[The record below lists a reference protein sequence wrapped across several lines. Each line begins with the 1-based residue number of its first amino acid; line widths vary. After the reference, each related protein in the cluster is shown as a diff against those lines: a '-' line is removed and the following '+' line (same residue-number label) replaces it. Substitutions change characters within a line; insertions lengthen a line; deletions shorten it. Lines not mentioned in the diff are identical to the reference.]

1 MRCRGWVTRTF
12 LLSFLWLFGLTA
24 HARADL
30 PTYVPG
36 VVLVEFASQASPSA
50 RIELVASIGFTF
62 DTRVD
67 SPYFCRLVSPTPID
81 AGEASARLRA
91 SHLVRFAEPDWIGH
105 VLETIPNDP
114 RFPEMWGLRN
124 TGQSGG
130 LAGADIRAAG
140 AWDIQRGN
148 PQLKVAVIDTG
159 VSYNHVDL
167 NPNIWVNPGEIPNN
181 GIDDDG
187 NGRIDDIHGY
197 DFVNNDGNPAD
208 DHGHGTHCSGTIGA
222 AGNNGIGVTGIC
234 WNVTLIAVKAFN
246 ASGQGSITNAVLA
259 IDYARQNGAK
269 IMSNSYAF
277 NVQSAILMEA
287 IRRARNAGIVFVAGA
302 GNNGQ
307 NSDITPLFPAGFSPL
322 LDNVIAVGASDRNDT
337 KAGFS
342 NYGATSVDL
351 FAPGVDI
358 LSTYPVNFYLLGSG
372 TSMAT
377 PHVAGAAAL
386 LVSQFPTESP
396 IQIRE
401 RIRAQADRAPSL
413 AGLSIAGRLNIDRS
427 IHALRVEVRGTVDLL
442 DWEGNPSDERVTV
455 TFRNDGQSVEQWT
468 GVPLGPSGE
477 FVVDTTLTGPH
488 EVVVKGRHWLSQ
500 RWPTPVILGLTNVS
514 NLSFELTNGD
524 CNGDNEIDIGDYS
537 IVSIA
542 FDAFPGAPNWDAR
555 ADLSGDGT
563 VDIGDFAI
571 LSMNF
576 GRIGD

>member
-1 MRCRGWVTRTF
+1 MRSRTSAAPT
-12 LLSFLWLFGLTA
+12 LLLWCFGLFA
-24 HARADL
+24 LSPLASADF
-30 PTYVPG
+30 PTYAPG
-36 VVLVEFASQASPSA
+36 VVLVEFAPEASPRDRA
-50 RIELVASIGFTF
+50 RLVASLGFEL
-62 DTRVD
+62 DPRVD
-67 SPYFCRLVSPTPID
+67 SPYFARLVSPTLVDI
-81 AGEASARLRA
+81 GEAVARLRA
-91 SHLVRFAEPDWIGH
+91 SHLVRIAEPDWIGH

-130 LAGADIRAAG
+130 LAGADIHATG

-167 NPNIWVNPGEIPNN
+167 SPNIWVNPGEIPNN

-234 WNVTLIAVKAFN
+234 WNVTLIAIKAFN
-246 ASGQGSITNAVLA
+246 ASGQGLITNAVLA
-259 IDYARQNGAK
+259 IDYARQNGAR

-277 NVQSAILMEA
+277 NVQSAILLEA
-287 IRRARNAGIVFVAGA
+287 IRRAQNAGIVFVAGA

-307 NSDITPLFPAGFSPL
+307 NSDLTPLFPAGFSPL
-322 LDNVIAVGASDRNDT
+322 LDNVIAVGASDRNDN

-342 NYGATSVDL
+342 NYGAKSVDL

-386 LVSQFPTESP
+386 LVSQFPSESP

-401 RIRAQADRAPSL
+401 RIRAQADRIPSL

-427 IHALRVEVRGTVDLL
+427 IRALRVEVRGTVELL
-442 DWEGNPSDERVTV
+442 DWEGNPTDETV
-455 TFRNDGQSVEQWT
+455 TITFLSNEQSVEQWS

-477 FVVDTTLTGPH
+477 FVVDTSLSGPH
-488 EVVVKGRHWLSQ
+488 EVVVQGQHWLAQ
-500 RWPTPVILGLTNVS
+500 RWPAPVVLGVANVS

-524 CNGDNEIDIGDYS
+524 CNGDNEVDIGDYS
-537 IVSIA
+537 LVSIA
-542 FDAFPGAPNWDAR
+542 FGTAPGEPGWDAR
-555 ADLSGDGT
+555 ADLSGDEV

-576 GRIGD
+576 GRVGD